1 VRLVTGGVAMAS
13 DQVET
18 RKPAHTLFDNFQ
30 GLAFGVIMVA
40 FGISLLKAQGL
51 ITGQA
56 AGVAFLISY
65 SGGIEFGLVFF
76 VVNLP
81 FYVLAALR
89 IGWGF
94 TLRSLACVASIS
106 VLTSLAPQLFSYA
119 HVEPFS
125 GAVVAGLCI
134 GIGSIGLFRH
144 GASGGGVG
152 ILAYYIQQQT
162 GFRAGW
168 LQLMLDAVIFA
179 AAAFVLPG
187 WGVLV
192 SMVGALALN
201 LLVAFNHRGDW
212 YIAR

>member
-1 VRLVTGGVAMAS
+1 MTQRAKA
-13 DQVET
+13 DET
-18 RKPAHTLFDNFQ
+18 VPAGSRKPAHSLFDNLQ
-30 GLAFGVIMVA
+30 GLAFGVVMVS

-65 SGGIEFGLVFF
+65 GSGVSFGLAFF
-76 VVNLP
+76 LVNLP

-106 VLTSLAPQLFSYA
+106 ILTNLAPRLFAYDY
-119 HVEPFS
+119 VEPFS

-152 ILAYYIQQQT
+152 ILAYYIQERT

-168 LQLMLDAVIFA
+168 LQLMLDAVLFTT
-179 AAAFVLPG
+179 AAFVLDG
-187 WGVLV
+187 WAVLV
-192 SMVGALALN
+192 SMVGAATLN
-201 LLVAFNHRGDW
+201 LLVAFNHRHDW